1 MKCVEIASE
10 RKTKQA
16 YKPDYVNVSCLRYYV
31 GNHSSRPDIAVRL
44 KPSTRIL
51 GRAALGVCLFDVA
64 PDRGY
69 RVSPCSAVTEV
80 TPYGS
85 RRISVYKYTHTAVSS
100 LWPYSS
106 LIAERTA
113 VSRYLALWSPDFPR
127 A

>member
-1 MKCVEIASE
+1 MCV
-10 RKTKQA
+10 
-16 YKPDYVNVSCLRYYV
+16 VNTRHI
-31 GNHSSRPDIAVRL
+31 GNHSSRSNIAVRL

-51 GRAALGVCLFDVA
+51 GRAALSACLFDVA

-69 RVSPCSAVTEV
+69 RVSPYHVVTEV

-85 RRISVYKYTHTAVSS
+85 RRISVYRYTHTVVSS

-106 LIAERTA
+106 FIAERTA